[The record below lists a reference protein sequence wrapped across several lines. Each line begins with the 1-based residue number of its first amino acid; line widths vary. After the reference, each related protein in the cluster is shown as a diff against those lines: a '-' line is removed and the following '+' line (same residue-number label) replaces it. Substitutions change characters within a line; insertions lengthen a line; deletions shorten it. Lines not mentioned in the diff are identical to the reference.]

1 MAEMEA
7 YFDESGTHDDS
18 PFVCV
23 AGYLFQ
29 KDNATA
35 LDTAWR
41 GMLQEKGL
49 SFFRMSDCAHGT
61 GPFQGWSKIDRT
73 NLESRA
79 IDLVRTYATHGF
91 AASVVVNDFYLI
103 PNLGLFDSA
112 YSFACLQ
119 MFLGVQWWANCNEF
133 HDDVAYVFESGAQH
147 QSEANAFMQKVF
159 NHTQM
164 RIDFRYS
171 SHTFVD
177 KASASQLQCA
187 DLLAWHWFTYNR
199 RAQEGQKKKRKDF
212 SRLIEKRIKVN
223 HYDKEGIDKWLAH
236 RKIVRASSS
245 DT

>member
-7 YFDESGTHDDS
+7 HFDESGTHDDS

-29 KDNATA
+29 KDNPTA

-91 AASVVVNDFYLI
+91 AASVVVNDFHLI

-119 MFLGVQWWANCNEF
+119 MFLCVQWWANGNEF
-133 HDDVAYVFESGAQH
+133 HDDAAYIFESGAQH

-159 NHTQM
+159 NHPQM

-171 SHTFVD
+171 SLSWTKPAPVNC
-177 KASASQLQCA
+177 SALIFWHGIGSPITEGHRKGKRRNGKISA
-187 DLLAWHWFTYNR
+187 DLLKSELRLTTTT
-199 RAQEGQKKKRKDF
+199 KRE
-212 SRLIEKRIKVN
+212 SIS
-223 HYDKEGIDKWLAH
+223 G
-236 RKIVRASSS
+236 
-245 DT
+245 

>member
-61 GPFQGWSKIDRT
+61 GPFKGWPKIDRT

-91 AASVVVNDFYLI
+91 AASVVVNDFHLI
-103 PNLGLFDSA
+103 PNLGLLIARIHSHVCRCFWACSGGQMA
-112 YSFACLQ
+112 MSFTMTLHTSLRA
-119 MFLGVQWWANCNEF
+119 VHSIN
-133 HDDVAYVFESGAQH
+133 
-147 QSEANAFMQKVF
+147 QKRM
-159 NHTQM
+159 H
-164 RIDFRYS
+164 S
-171 SHTFVD
+171 
-177 KASASQLQCA
+177 C
-187 DLLAWHWFTYNR
+187 
-199 RAQEGQKKKRKDF
+199 KR
-212 SRLIEKRIKVN
+212 SLTILR
-223 HYDKEGIDKWLAH
+223 
-236 RKIVRASSS
+236 
-245 DT
+245 